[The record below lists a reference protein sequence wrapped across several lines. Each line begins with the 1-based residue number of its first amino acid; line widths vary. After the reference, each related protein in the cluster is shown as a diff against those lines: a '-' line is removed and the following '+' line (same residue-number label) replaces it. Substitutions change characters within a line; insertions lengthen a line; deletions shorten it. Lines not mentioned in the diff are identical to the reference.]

1 MQKDYV
7 DTSKVDISALIN
19 KKIEG
24 MPKDIQARMDGLD
37 EFIELMLSTG
47 AIKNIDGCIDYFIA
61 RQMPKDEKDKRFFVC
76 VHKNQGGQTYQ
87 KEKAVYDYLKS
98 VIDGFDD
105 VEKLQVMQ
113 ELMTMFENEQSN
125 IPSTILKYLVLKM
138 HDEIEF
144 ASKNGRSYLHLNG
157 FEIASM
163 VDEEQESPNCQ
174 DFSFVTVLKELRGL
188 GLGNILLHNYL
199 KFKYLQ
205 NENNEQFTI
214 RAYGV
219 ASDNIVAQSLY
230 SKFGAEYL
238 DENENIISQKQYK
251 KAGKHLYMQFSNNT
265 LKSVA
270 QKQIRPFMS
279 FADYSEKHFNA
290 KLEDKNEKSF

>member
-7 DTSKVDISALIN
+7 DTRKVYIIALIN
-19 KKIEG
+19 KKIEDL
-24 MPKDIQARMDGLD
+24 PKDIQARMDGLD
-37 EFIELMLSTG
+37 EFVELMLSTG

-61 RQMPKDEKDKRFFVC
+61 KQMPKDEKDKRFFVC
-76 VHKNQGGQTYQ
+76 VHTDQGGQTYQ
-87 KEKAVYDYLKS
+87 KEKAVYDYLKT
-98 VIDGFDD
+98 VIDSLNDD
-105 VEKLQVMQ
+105 EKSQTMQ
-113 ELMTMFENEQSN
+113 ELMMMFENELSN
-125 IPSTILKYLVLKM
+125 TPSTILKYLVLKM
-138 HDEIEF
+138 HDKIEF

-163 VDEEQESPNCQ
+163 VDEEQVSPNCQ

-199 KFKYLQ
+199 KFQYLQ
-205 NENNEQFTI
+205 NENNEQFTV

-219 ASDNIVAQSLY
+219 ASDNIIAQNLY

-238 DENENIISQKQYK
+238 DENENITTQEQYEK
-251 KAGKHLYMQFSNNT
+251 TGKHLCMQFSNNT

-270 QKQIRPFMS
+270 QNPIRPFMS
-279 FADYSEKHFNA
+279 FEDYSGKHLNA
-290 KLEDKNEKSF
+290 KAEEMDERTN